1 MGRGARRAVALGAA
15 GVLVT
20 AVVVLR
26 GSAADDLDA
35 LLAEPRRT
43 APVVEEFAA
52 ATVTLPDPGPPPES
66 PGPVQVRTEPDRLQ
80 VAWGPGLPGGRQPER
95 AAGYQVRWSERGGH
109 GGEALVAEPA
119 VELAG
124 LAPGRTY
131 RVQVRSVD
139 AVGRRSPPAFGSGT
153 PGGTLGREP
162 DTDWQQ
168 PYGFVDGFG
177 GGGFDAAGADDTA
190 QPDPTRWR
198 VASADRFCLR
208 AGAGTG
214 SDAGRLVLALDCGT
228 TVHTLMPAVSLR
240 LAPRGSGELGRVAVL
255 TDAAGSAGTLSIDLV
270 PGPADVVGVDPGA
283 PRPPAAPGTAAEDPA
298 LPPGTVRVLLGEAAP
313 TVRTGP
319 GVPRTGTVPGPD
331 AEPARQ
337 APGVTH
343 RFEVVLR
350 DDGLVVLRDGMAVAV
365 ADVRAPW
372 TQARVLLGVAGPP
385 GGAARIRL
393 DAVGISGGAA
403 PEAPG
408 RTERDVVRPG
418 RLVLPGTA
426 PEPGA
431 VPVPPGATSA
441 QLRALLRP
449 ASADPLDDLTAVIGT
464 AAVPVRPAVPG
475 TAAVPGSVYPVLAD
489 VPAGLL
495 SAAELP
501 PVMLVSPASPGTE
514 VRGAHLLFGGVAPA
528 RTLTDPPPALPA
540 NRAIPAVRVQVLD
553 AAGRRLEPGRP
564 RVRGPMVVEVRVDG
578 ADGQRRGPL
587 AGLAGIELW
596 LDGQRVAAV
605 PTARDVPAVGGTH
618 RFVVR
623 TTERSAGPHSAGP
636 HTVAV
641 RAIPAD
647 PGVESRRTEVTLQL
661 R

>member
-1 MGRGARRAVALGAA
+1 MGRGVRRAVALGAA
-15 GVLVT
+15 AGLVT

-26 GSAADDLDA
+26 GSAADDLDV
-35 LLAEPRRT
+35 LLAEPGRA
-43 APVVEEFAA
+43 APVVVEEFAA
-52 ATVTLPDPGPPPES
+52 AHVTLPDPGPPPEP

-95 AAGYQVRWSERGGH
+95 AAGYQVRWSERGGR
-109 GGEALVAEPA
+109 GGEVLVAEPG

-124 LAPGRTY
+124 LAPGQTY
-131 RVQVRSVD
+131 RVEIRSVD
-139 AVGRRSPPAFGSGT
+139 AVGRRSLPVSGSNTSWGT
-153 PGGTLGREP
+153 AGGTLRQEP
-162 DTDWQQ
+162 DTSWQQ
-168 PYGFVDGFG
+168 PYGFVDGFH
-177 GGGFDAAGADDTA
+177 GGGFDGPA
-190 QPDPTRWR
+190 QPDPARWR
-198 VASADRFCLR
+198 VASAGRFCLR

-214 SDAGRLVLALDCGT
+214 TDTGRVVLALDCGT
-228 TVHTLMPAVSLR
+228 TVHTLLPAVPLR
-240 LAPRGSGELGRVAVL
+240 LAPRGSGELGRVAVV
-255 TDAAGSAGTLSIDLV
+255 TDAAGSGATMSIDLV

-283 PRPPAAPGTAAEDPA
+283 PRPPTAPGTAAEDLA
-298 LPPGTVRVLLGEAAP
+298 LPPGTVRVLLGPAAP

-331 AEPARQ
+331 VQPARQ

-350 DDGLVVLRDGMAVAV
+350 DDALMVLRDGVAVAV

-372 TQARVLLGVAGPP
+372 PQARVLLGVAGPP

-393 DAVGISGGAA
+393 DAVGVSGGPS

-408 RTERDVVRPG
+408 RTARDVVRPG

-426 PEPGA
+426 PAPGA

-441 QLRALLRP
+441 QLRALVRP
-449 ASADPLDDLTAVIGT
+449 VSTAPLDDLTAVIGT
-464 AAVPVRPAVPG
+464 VALPVRPAVPD
-475 TAAVPGSVYPVLAD
+475 TAVVPGSVYPVLAD

-495 SAAELP
+495 RAAELP
-501 PVMLVSPASPGTE
+501 PVLLVSAASPGAQ

-528 RTLTDPPPALPA
+528 RTLADPPPELSTRRVA
-540 NRAIPAVRVQVLD
+540 PAVRVQVLD
-553 AAGRRLEPGRP
+553 AAGRRPEPGRP
-564 RVRGPMVVEVRVDG
+564 LVRGTTVVEVRVDG

-587 AGLAGIELW
+587 AGIAGIELW

-605 PTARDVPAVGGTH
+605 PTARGVPAVGGVH
-618 RFVVR
+618 RFLVR
-623 TTERSAGPHSAGP
+623 TAELPAGP

-641 RAIPAD
+641 RGIPTD
-647 PGVESRRTEVTLQL
+647 PTVESSHAEATLRL